1 MIVDSHAY
9 CFLSAGSDR
18 GYSSG
23 SEHLRW
29 VQSSH
34 ANHHQPAFRVNDRV
48 EGLSNVLAPY
58 GRDLENLPDLGF
70 RVDTERGRVAWEY
83 QGEQYTK
90 HFYPPNLYDCK
101 FSPHSLIGEMDYA
114 GVDVALLHTDPML
127 VRDSTY
133 LAECIALYPERLIA
147 MAPVDEWRLRDEPD
161 KVIEEVV
168 TAVKVNGL
176 HAIKFNPLGYMVSNE
191 AWDGGFYSSF
201 WDAVTGLGV
210 PIFFTLG
217 TGPESPSIV
226 PGIQGGRDGYI
237 KELHILMRWMER
249 YPDTI
254 CSLTHGFPWRTF
266 LEEDRIVLPPDV
278 WEPFKGDNCNLEL
291 CFPVRIGDI
300 FDFPYSEVW
309 PTVAE
314 MVRNIGADHLLWGTD
329 MPFQNRFCTYRQ
341 SRKWIEKFC
350 DFLGDD
356 ELDLIMGQTAS
367 RILGI
372 KSL

>member
-1 MIVDSHAY
+1 
-9 CFLSAGSDR
+9 
-18 GYSSG
+18 
-23 SEHLRW
+23 
-29 VQSSH
+29 
-34 ANHHQPAFRVNDRV
+34 
-48 EGLSNVLAPY
+48 
-58 GRDLENLPDLGF
+58 
-70 RVDTERGRVAWEY
+70 
-83 QGEQYTK
+83 
-90 HFYPPNLYDCK
+90 
-101 FSPHSLIGEMDYA
+101 
-114 GVDVALLHTDPML
+114 
-127 VRDSTY
+127 
-133 LAECIALYPERLIA
+133 

-217 TGPESPSIV
+217 TGPESPSIT
-226 PGIQGGRDGYI
+226 PGIQGERDGYI
-237 KELHILMRWMER
+237 NELNILMRWMER

-266 LEEDRIVLPPDV
+266 LEGDRIVLPPDV